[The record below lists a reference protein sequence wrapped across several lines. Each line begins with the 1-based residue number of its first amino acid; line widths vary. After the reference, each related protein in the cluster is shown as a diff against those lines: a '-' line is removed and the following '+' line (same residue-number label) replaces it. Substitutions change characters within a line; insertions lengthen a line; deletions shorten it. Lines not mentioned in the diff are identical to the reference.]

1 MTKHPSLYD
10 EYADWFHLLTA
21 PEDYG
26 EEAEY
31 YLGIMSRL
39 LGHEPRSL
47 LELGSGGGN
56 NASHYKH
63 RVPDVVLTDLSESM
77 LAISKT
83 INPELP
89 HLQGDMRTV
98 RVGRPFEAVFVHDAC
113 SYLTTEE
120 DIRQLAATAWEHCL
134 PGGVAVFCPDNT
146 AENLEFATDT
156 GGHDGDG
163 RALRYLE
170 WSYPGPPGTY
180 EFYVDFACILH
191 EDGKE
196 PRMVLDRHINGAL
209 PRALWLKAIED
220 AGFEADS
227 VPLVHSEVPE
237 GKHEVFTGWRR
248 RRAT

>member
-21 PEDYG
+21 PEDYA
-26 EEAEY
+26 EEADY
-31 YLGIMSRL
+31 YLVIMSRL

-47 LELGSGGGN
+47 LEMGSGGGN

-134 PGGVAVFCPDNT
+134 PGGVAMFCPDNT

-163 RALRYLE
+163 RALLRVLRRFRLH
-170 WSYPGPPGTY
+170 PARGRQGAAHGAGPACERGT
-180 EFYVDFACILH
+180 A
-191 EDGKE
+191 
-196 PRMVLDRHINGAL
+196 
-209 PRALWLKAIED
+209 
-220 AGFEADS
+220 AGTLA
-227 VPLVHSEVPE
+227 E
-237 GKHEVFTGWRR
+237 GD
-248 RRAT
+248 